1 LGGLLIKQILRT
13 AQSEAQNDEKA
24 ASLLRRVEKIV
35 FLATPHARADLA
47 VWGDR
52 LRILVR
58 PSAATICLVRNDP
71 NLRDLNLW
79 YRDWSNHRSVTN
91 LVLTE
96 TQSLSILGMIVKPDS
111 SDPGLAG
118 PRPRPM
124 DYDHEWICKPRSR
137 TSDIY
142 IAVRSFIE
150 SPFERPPDL
159 AEQLATLVAK
169 QKELAAQVARQKGV
183 EVAPLLAVLV
193 KLGEKEVP
201 EEDIPKRLDAAADK
215 LIELRAENETLRR
228 GPPALAVIAEEVQAL
243 IDKGDFDLA
252 LEAMERGRQ
261 AARTLRID
269 ASRHEAMFL
278 AQGARVDSLQLAYRS
293 AASKY
298 AEAAALVAPFD
309 TEQQRSFLFSQA
321 DELYKQGDEFGDNDA
336 LIEAIDVYRR
346 CLALTPRSERP
357 LDWATT
363 QGNLGNALSSLGE
376 RESGTETLQQAVAAF
391 REALKEL
398 TEEAVPFGREIAQK
412 NLDRANALLA
422 ERRGNK

>member
-1 LGGLLIKQILRT
+1 
-13 AQSEAQNDEKA
+13 
-24 ASLLRRVEKIV
+24 
-35 FLATPHARADLA
+35 
-47 VWGDR
+47 
-52 LRILVR
+52 
-58 PSAATICLVRNDP
+58 
-71 NLRDLNLW
+71 
-79 YRDWSNHRSVTN
+79 
-91 LVLTE
+91 
-96 TQSLSILGMIVKPDS
+96 
-111 SDPGLAG
+111 
-118 PRPRPM
+118 M